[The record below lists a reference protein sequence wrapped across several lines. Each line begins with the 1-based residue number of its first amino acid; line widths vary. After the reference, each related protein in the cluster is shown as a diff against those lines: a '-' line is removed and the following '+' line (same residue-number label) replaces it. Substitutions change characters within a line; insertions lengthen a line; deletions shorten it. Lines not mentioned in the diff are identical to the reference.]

1 LKSVLYS
8 ACAGIVVS
16 LLSCASSPDHFYTL
30 STLPEAARVPAGPP
44 AIHVILNVVV
54 PALVDRREMVI
65 NTSSDRVSILEHE
78 RWASPLADQVSQ
90 TLARDIEARRADVL
104 VGDRSFDQASAA
116 NVKIKVDVV
125 RMSAQKDGRAVLEAH
140 WHLIDAAAKA
150 DEIGSG
156 EFSAPLDGGAEYAA
170 VARGFSA
177 CLSSLAERLVE
188 KLPVH

>member
-1 LKSVLYS
+1 LKSVSYS
-8 ACAGIVVS
+8 ACAGLMVS
-16 LLSCASSPDHFYTL
+16 LLSCASSPDRFYTL
-30 STLPEAARVPAGPP
+30 STLPEAARAPP
-44 AIHVILNVVV
+44 GTPTTHVILNVAV

-65 NTSSDRVSILEHE
+65 NTSNDRVSILEHE
-78 RWASPLADQVSQ
+78 RWASPLPDEVSQ
-90 TLARDIEARRADVL
+90 TLARDIEARRSDVL

-125 RMSAQKDGRAVLEAH
+125 RMSAQKDGRAILEAH
-140 WHLIDAAAKA
+140 WHLIDAAAKT
-150 DEIGSG
+150 DEVGSG
-156 EFSAPLDGGAEYAA
+156 VFSAPLDGGAEYAA